1 MMGELDTFLE
11 KIYAENGASKN
22 TTESYRRDIL
32 DFKKFLSIQPLIKA
46 DTSNVRAYINYLAG
60 QGIKGSSRAR
70 KLSALR
76 QFYQYLFEE
85 NICRINPC
93 ADIQSPKREQRLP
106 KVISI
111 QDIEQLLAACL
122 TLTVHERLRALCL
135 IEVLYATGLRVSELI
150 TLKLE
155 TIMHAM
161 KQAEIPTP
169 MIIKGKGNKER
180 AVLLSSPARQAIEH
194 YLTVRNKF
202 IKTKDH
208 SIWLFPSSSKEGHL
222 TRQRF
227 GQLLKELALIADID
241 PVRVSPHILRHA
253 FASHLVAGGAD
264 LFAVQ
269 KLLGHS
275 DISTTEIYTHV
286 APSRL
291 VTVMQEHHPLS
302 KSVKSPNE

>member
-1 MMGELDTFLE
+1 MVGELDTFLE

-22 TTESYRRDIL
+22 TIESYRRDVL
-32 DFKKFLSIQPLIKA
+32 DFKKFLSIQPLVKA

-60 QGIKGSSRAR
+60 QGMKSSSRAR

-76 QFYQYLFEE
+76 QFYQYLFDE
-85 NICRINPC
+85 NICRNNPC

-106 KVISI
+106 KVISVH
-111 QDIEQLLAACL
+111 DVEQLLTACL
-122 TLTVHERLRALCL
+122 KLPVHERLRALCL

-150 TLKLE
+150 TLKLD

-161 KQAEIPTP
+161 KQAETPTP
-169 MIIKGKGNKER
+169 IIIQGKGNKER
-180 AVLLSSPARQAIEH
+180 AVLLSRPARQAIEQ
-194 YLTVRNKF
+194 YLTVRDKF
-202 IKTKDH
+202 IKTQER
-208 SIWLFPSSSKEGHL
+208 SIWLFPSSSTEGHL

-227 GQLLKELALIADID
+227 GQLLKELALNAGVD
-241 PVRVSPHILRHA
+241 PACISPHILRHA

-275 DISTTEIYTHV
+275 DISTTEIYTHI

-291 VTVMQEHHPLS
+291 ATVMQEHHPLS
-302 KSVKSPNE
+302 KSAKSLNE